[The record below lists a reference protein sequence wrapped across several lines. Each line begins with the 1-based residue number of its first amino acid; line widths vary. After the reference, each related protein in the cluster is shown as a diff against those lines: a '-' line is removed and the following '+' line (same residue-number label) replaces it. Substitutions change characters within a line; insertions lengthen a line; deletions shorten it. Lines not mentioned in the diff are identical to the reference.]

1 LGKDF
6 TVQGGGY
13 DLVFPHHE
21 LSGGHASALS
31 GHRLAQVYSHAGL
44 VAYQGEKMSKSL
56 GNLVLVS
63 RLRES
68 GVDPRAIRLTILAH
82 HYRSNWEW
90 TDAVLADATD
100 RLERWSAAVAA
111 SAETSDDGPVQS
123 VSATAII
130 ADVRMALN
138 NDLDTPAALRILDGA
153 LAQRIDEPRLIV
165 NAIKALLGVAL

>member
-1 LGKDF
+1 
-6 TVQGGGY
+6 
-13 DLVFPHHE
+13 
-21 LSGGHASALS
+21 
-31 GHRLAQVYSHAGL
+31 VYSHAGL

-153 LAQRIDEPRLIV
+153 LAQRIDEPRQIV